1 MLMVIVCKD
10 NQNPNGDEKLKLH
23 KMKKKTIV
31 LPKVEANFET
41 FPWGNKLRIFLKSG
55 SFPKFYPLQKYHE
68 EKFIDRY

>member
-1 MLMVIVCKD
+1 ML
-10 NQNPNGDEKLKLH
+10 EKLKLH
-23 KMKKKTIV
+23 KMKKKKKNYSI

>member
-1 MLMVIVCKD
+1 MML
-10 NQNPNGDEKLKLH
+10 EKLKLH
-23 KMKKKTIV
+23 KMKKKKKTIV

>member
-1 MLMVIVCKD
+1 
-10 NQNPNGDEKLKLH
+10 
-23 KMKKKTIV
+23 MKKKTIV